1 MYFKNNYLNVI
12 HVLQCTENILF
23 NTVPVIKESLQKSAD
38 LTNLKV
44 HVSYIWQLTFK
55 YRIWSKRAIPP
66 LPLPLPH
73 THPPHAHT
81 QCHTCNFLWVYY
93 THTCMKSWGQEQQ
106 TNTLNPHQILINT
119 HMTALLKRKSLGSK
133 VPLDLSVDQFYI
145 NSIMRVWTLKAGMQ
159 SLSWLHI
166 VFPLQE

>member
-1 MYFKNNYLNVI
+1 MYYSVLRILYLI
-12 HVLQCTENILF
+12 QYQSL
-23 NTVPVIKESLQKSAD
+23 KESLQKSAD

-66 LPLPLPH
+66 LPLPLP
-73 THPPHAHT
+73 PHAHT
-81 QCHTCNFLWVYY
+81 KCHTCNFLRVYY
-93 THTCMKSWGQEQQ
+93 THTCIKSWGQEQQ
-106 TNTLNPHQILINT
+106 RNTLNPHQILINT
-119 HMTALLKRKSLGSK
+119 HMTALLKRKSLGSR

-145 NSIMRVWTLKAGMQ
+145 NSIMKVWTLKAGMQ